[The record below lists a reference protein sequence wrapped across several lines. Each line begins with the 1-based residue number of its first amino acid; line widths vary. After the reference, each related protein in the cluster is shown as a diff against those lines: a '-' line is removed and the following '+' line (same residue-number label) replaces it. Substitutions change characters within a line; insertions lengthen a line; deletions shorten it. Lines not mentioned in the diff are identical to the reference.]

1 MKVSELLC
9 RVGLAKSVKE
19 GEKLILQKPIYVDD
33 TRIKNISEE
42 VDPLPG
48 MEVRIR
54 KLKAI
59 VTKKCLKKEI
69 K

>member
-1 MKVSELLC
+1 MRISELLC

-19 GEKLILQKPIYVDD
+19 GEKLILQKPVYVDD
-33 TRIKNISEE
+33 MRIKNINEE
-42 VDPLPG
+42 VIPLPG
-48 MEVRIR
+48 MEVKIR
-54 KLKAI
+54 KTIAI

>member
-33 TRIKNISEE
+33 IRITNITEQVVPVS
-42 VDPLPG
+42 G

-69 K
+69 Q